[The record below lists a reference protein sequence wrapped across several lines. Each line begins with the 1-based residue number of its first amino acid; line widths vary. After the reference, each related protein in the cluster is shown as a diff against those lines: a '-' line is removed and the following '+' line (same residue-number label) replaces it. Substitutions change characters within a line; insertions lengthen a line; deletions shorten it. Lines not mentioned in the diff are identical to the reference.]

1 MPIVISDILKDW
13 KNNNPEKSLNLI
25 MQNSAFLQIDLSK
38 NISDNENLII
48 VLIEDK

>member
-1 MPIVISDILKDW
+1 MPIIISDILKDW
-13 KNNNPEKSLNLI
+13 KNHNPEKSLNLI
-25 MQNSAFLQIDLSK
+25 MLNSAFLQIDLSK

>member
-1 MPIVISDILKDW
+1 MPIIISDILKDW
-13 KNNNPEKSLNLI
+13 KNSNPKKSLNLI
-25 MQNSAFLQIDLSK
+25 MLNSAFLQIDLSK